1 MIGNIGFV
9 LFFVVVA
16 LFLRRLPD
24 LPAAAPVGSPAGG
37 LGDQPEEQPY
47 DHLVSRSV
55 GLDHPGH
62 EPRAPGR
69 GDHGLH
75 RPADPAP
82 AQTLTA
88 VGAARVTPQILARA
102 RMTLTVYGFKVTR
115 IKTNTA
121 SLAVTDPDAVVAWT
135 VSKGKRGPVKH
146 LSTRDLVLY
155 AAQAAGEH
163 SEQ

>member
-16 LFLRRLPD
+16 FFLRRLPD
-24 LPAAAPVGSPAGG
+24 LPAIVPAGLPAGG
-37 LGDQPEEQPY
+37 LEDQPGEQPH

-55 GLDHPGH
+55 GMGQPGR
-62 EPRAPGR
+62 EPRAPGH

-75 RPADPAP
+75 RQAEPAP
-82 AQTLTA
+82 AQTLTTVA
-88 VGAARVTPQILARA
+88 AARVTPQILARA
-102 RMTLTVYGFKVTR
+102 KATLAVYGFKVTR

-121 SLAVTDPDAVVAWT
+121 SLAIADPDAVIAWT
-135 VSKGKRGPVKH
+135 VSHGKRGPVKR